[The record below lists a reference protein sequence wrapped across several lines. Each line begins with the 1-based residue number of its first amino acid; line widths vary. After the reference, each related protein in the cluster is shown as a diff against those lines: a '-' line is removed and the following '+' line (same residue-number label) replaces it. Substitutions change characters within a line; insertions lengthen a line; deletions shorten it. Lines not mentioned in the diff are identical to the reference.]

1 MNWSMRKVKTRKT
14 SDFPGKSG
22 SLVCNEYITPVII
35 KYPFWQM
42 TNDNPEAVYACL
54 NYSEAY
60 CPEQIEE
67 RSVCIDGDSGEVIR
81 MLLSMPGQ

>member
-14 SDFPGKSG
+14 SEFPVESG

-42 TNDNPEAVYACL
+42 TAENPDAFYACL

-60 CPEQIEE
+60 CPVQIS
-67 RSVCIDGDSGEVIR
+67 RQSVCIGGDSADVIR
-81 MLLSMPGQ
+81 QLLS

>member
-42 TNDNPEAVYACL
+42 TNDNKSAIYACL
-54 NYSEAY
+54 NYNEA
-60 CPEQIEE
+60 CTPAVLAD
-67 RSVCIDGDSGEVIR
+67 RSICMDGDIGEI
-81 MLLSMPGQ
+81 LKELQ